1 MIRKITDNEIEQ
13 LKKIYTISNNPFE
26 LCFVYEVDNK
36 IIGFIDFSDI
46 YDRIELNY
54 IWIEKKYRGYHYSK
68 KLMEYMICYA
78 HNKSIIQNITLEVS
92 TKNLMAINLYEKF
105 NFEKVAIRE
114 KYYDGI
120 DGILMIRKFDEN
132 E

>member
-1 MIRKITDNEIEQ
+1 MIRKITDNEIEH
-13 LKKIYTISNNPFE
+13 LSIIYAISNNPFE
-26 LCFVYEVDNK
+26 LCFVCEKDNR

-54 IWIEKKYRGYHYSK
+54 IWIDKNYRGNHYSIE
-68 KLMEYMICYA
+68 LIEYMIRYA
-78 HNKSIIQNITLEVS
+78 HNKSITQNITLEVS
-92 TKNLMAINLYEKF
+92 IDNLVAINLYEKF
-105 NFEKVAIRE
+105 GFKKAAIRE

-120 DGILMIRKFDEN
+120 DGILMIRKFDNN